1 MIPAQVAQQARV
13 ALEVLREEDPE
24 GWPEALVSI
33 TAGFCHL
40 DQVELSLL
48 ADAAVM
54 AASSAA
60 QLEEEE
66 RREEEEGEADRVRRN

>member
-1 MIPAQVAQQARV
+1 MIPEHVAQQVRA
-13 ALEVLREEDPE
+13 ALEALREEDPE

-33 TAGFCHL
+33 AAGFCHL
-40 DQVELSLL
+40 DQLNLSLL

-60 QLEEEE
+60 QLEEE
-66 RREEEEGEADRVRRN
+66 RMEEEEGEANRVQRN